1 MSNLVLYRKYRPQTF
16 SEFIGQEHIVKTIT
30 NSLKKD
36 NVSHAYLF
44 SGPRG
49 SGKTTLARL
58 TAKAVNCENKKKGKF
73 EPCNKCS
80 SCIQFSQGQAM
91 DLIEIDA
98 ASQTGV
104 DDIRD
109 LKEGIRFVPSSSK
122 FKVFIID
129 EVHQLSKS
137 AANALLKTLEE
148 PPVYAIFILATTEIH
163 KMIPTVIS
171 RCQRHDF
178 RKLKTKEIIEK
189 LDSICKKEKVK
200 IEKSALELIAENAH
214 GSLRDAEGLLDQVFS
229 FAGNEIKA
237 QNIKDILGLIETSTI
252 NEFINFVFS
261 KNQKKAIK
269 FLHEVSEQGID
280 LEEFT
285 KSLVN
290 YLRQGLILKIAGT
303 KNPVISG
310 LTDSEIKKL
319 DSLVK
324 NIEQSKISQILE
336 FFLEAGNRIRYS
348 PIPQLAIELAI
359 IDSCEI
365 L

>member
-1 MSNLVLYRKYRPQTF
+1 MENLVLYRKYRPQTF

-148 PPVYAIFILATTEIH
+148 PNTQRYLFLVTQDPMALSATIR
-163 KMIPTVIS
+163 S
-171 RCQRHDF
+171 RC
-178 RKLKTKEIIEK
+178 LCYNLTIIFKILWEK
-189 LDSICKKEKVK
+189 NCRDIQEKK
-200 IEKSALELIAENAH
+200 
-214 GSLRDAEGLLDQVFS
+214 
-229 FAGNEIKA
+229 
-237 QNIKDILGLIETSTI
+237 
-252 NEFINFVFS
+252 
-261 KNQKKAIK
+261 KNKNVK
-269 FLHEVSEQGID
+269 FLR
-280 LEEFT
+280 
-285 KSLVN
+285 K
-290 YLRQGLILKIAGT
+290 
-303 KNPVISG
+303 
-310 LTDSEIKKL
+310 
-319 DSLVK
+319 
-324 NIEQSKISQILE
+324 
-336 FFLEAGNRIRYS
+336 
-348 PIPQLAIELAI
+348 
-359 IDSCEI
+359 
-365 L
+365 